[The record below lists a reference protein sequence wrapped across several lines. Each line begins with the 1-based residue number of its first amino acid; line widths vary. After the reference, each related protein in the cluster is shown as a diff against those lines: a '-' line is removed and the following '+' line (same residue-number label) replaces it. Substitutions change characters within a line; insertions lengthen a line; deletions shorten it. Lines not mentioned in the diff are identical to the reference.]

1 MILILIF
8 SLKSN
13 MDRFIEYE
21 ADEQKKLFRWADFM
35 KTEYPEL
42 DMMFHIPN
50 GGSRNKLEAAN
61 LKKQG
66 VRAGVPDICLPV
78 ARGGYHGLFIELK
91 FGKNKTTAKQDEWLA
106 KLNEK
111 GYAVA
116 VCYGCKKAQDKI
128 LKYLNLGE

>member
-1 MILILIF
+1 M
-8 SLKSN
+8 KQ
-13 MDRFIEYE
+13 YE

-66 VRAGVPDICLPV
+66 VRAGVPR
-78 ARGGYHGLFIELK
+78 ARYMLTCCSWRLSR
-91 FGKNKTTAKQDEWLA
+91 TV
-106 KLNEK
+106 
-111 GYAVA
+111 Y
-116 VCYGCKKAQDKI
+116 
-128 LKYLNLGE
+128 

>member
-1 MILILIF
+1 M
-8 SLKSN
+8 KQ
-13 MDRFIEYE
+13 YE

-91 FGKNKTTAKQDEWLA
+91 FGKNKTTAKQDEWLS

>member
-1 MILILIF
+1 
-8 SLKSN
+8 